1 MTITPQVAIAYTS
14 GRDHTTVLAEA
25 VRNAAAAT
33 TPADLPADQVHKA
46 DIATVEFLGRRVA
59 EHTAIVLAGRAAL
72 AH

>member
-33 TPADLPADQVHKA
+33 TPADQVHKA